1 MAVVGIFVPGL
12 PTTPFLLLASWLFYR
27 CSPRLHRAL
36 HRSRW
41 FGPYLRRYQ
50 SREGVGW
57 RMKAISLLAMWAMI
71 SISAFGILTNWH
83 ARGLLLAL
91 GCIGTYM
98 ILVVVPNARG
108 K

>member
-1 MAVVGIFVPGL
+1 
-12 PTTPFLLLASWLFYR
+12 
-27 CSPRLHRAL
+27 
-36 HRSRW
+36 
-41 FGPYLRRYQ
+41 
-50 SREGVGW
+50 
-57 RMKAISLLAMWAMI
+57 MKAISLLAMWAMI